1 VGACLEIGTTEV
13 AFSER
18 ERNLVE
24 PALFPLFG
32 LCQPEYPALGIQG
45 CVLPARFGIS
55 AQEGADLL
63 PKNPTTTAAEAA
75 IFPKSR
81 KFQLPAISARVY
93 GT

>member
-32 LCQPEYPALGIQG
+32 LLSSKTDFRSRPTA
-45 CVLPARFGIS
+45 
-55 AQEGADLL
+55 LL
-63 PKNPTTTAAEAA
+63 PMVA
-75 IFPKSR
+75 IR
-81 KFQLPAISARVY
+81 RITLHAR
-93 GT
+93 